1 MTLDD
6 LQVAILDNLNREEL
20 SANEIKWERAILYRE
35 ARAYFKSDTQFGRWL
50 ESWCTGAGTPD
61 SKNTVHKLLSI
72 PDFLDRE
79 RFLQLGYAIS
89 AELIVK
95 SAWKTYPEEMQ
106 ELVNNAHNMSQRRV
120 REAVREIQNK
130 PPVSKNV
137 QSRTDSNLAEE
148 LELLR
153 TQVSILSGNYQYSEE
168 SFFHPNESL
177 KAMQI
182 QQLNKDD
189 DKSVFLLFGLG
200 ETFTREE
207 LNSAFRRISRQYHP
221 DRGGTVEMFQL
232 VSGLKEVLSGL
243 ASN

>member
-6 LQVAILDNLNREEL
+6 LQVAIIDNLNREEL
-20 SANEIKWERAILYRE
+20 SANEVKWERAILYLE
-35 ARAYFKSDTQFGRWL
+35 ARSYFKSNIQFGRWL
-50 ESWCTGAGTPD
+50 ESCCTGAGTSD

-72 PDFLDRE
+72 PDFIE
-79 RFLQLGYAIS
+79 RDQFLQLGYAIS

-95 SAWKTYPEEMQ
+95 TAWKTYPEEMQ
-106 ELVNNAHNMSQRRV
+106 ELVSNAHHMSQRQV

-130 PPVSKNV
+130 PPVLKKV
-137 QSRTDSNLAEE
+137 QSRTDLNLTEE

-168 SFFHPNESL
+168 SFFHPDESL
-177 KAMQI
+177 KDMQI

-207 LNSAFRRISRQYHP
+207 LNSAFRRSSRQYHP

-232 VSGLKEVLSGL
+232 VSGLKEVMLGL

>member
-35 ARAYFKSDTQFGRWL
+35 AREHFPSNTRFSEWL
-50 ESWCTGAGTPD
+50 DGIGTAGGTID

-72 PDFLDRE
+72 PDFIE
-79 RFLQLGYAIS
+79 RDQFLRIGYTIS

-95 SAWKTYPEEMQ
+95 TAWKDYPEEMQ
-106 ELVNNAHNMSQRRV
+106 ELANNAHSMSKMQV

-153 TQVSILSGNYQYSEE
+153 TQVSILSGNYQYSEG

-221 DRGGTVEMFQL
+221 DTGGTVEMFQL

-243 ASN
+243 TSN